1 MPDVELEKITGK
13 KVTIGTLLALVLGS
27 GGYISVAGNPVYG
40 LLDDRYVTIAAQ
52 NVELQFNIEDEL
64 AQIQRH
70 IDNGSVT
77 NDELIRKAVL
87 EERLKRLEVSNQ

>member
-1 MPDVELEKITGK
+1 MPNVELDQITGK

-27 GGYISVAGNPVYG
+27 GGYISVAGNPLYDI
-40 LLDDRYVTIAAQ
+40 LDDRYVTIAAQ
-52 NVELQFNIEDEL
+52 NIKLQLNIEDEL

-70 IDNGSVT
+70 IDNGTVT

-87 EERLKRLEVSNQ
+87 EERLKRLEVKK